1 MQAMTATPHSATDRF
16 ASTLGSFREHAQA
29 IASGRAEGDAFT
41 WFLAAEYQWELET
54 ACEWLVESPASRLP
68 EADKAALRHFLAS
81 MPEVREAIVAGR
93 RAATDAGD
101 ASASPEWADWLAI
114 AALPSW
120 NSFTVRT
127 AIVLSQLGQGARNDA
142 DFFASH

>member
-1 MQAMTATPHSATDRF
+1 MQAMTASSHPATDRF
-16 ASTLGSFREHAQA
+16 SSTLDSFREHAQA

-54 ACEWLVESPASRLP
+54 ACEWLVESPASQLP
-68 EADKAALRHFLAS
+68 EADKVALRHFLAS
-81 MPEVREAIVAGR
+81 MPEVREAILTGR
-93 RAATDAGD
+93 RAAADANDG
-101 ASASPEWADWLAI
+101 SASPEWTDWLAI

-127 AIVLSQLGQGARNDA
+127 AIVLSQLGQGARNDT
-142 DFFASH
+142 DFFAPH